1 MGNRRRSRE
10 LALQTLYAIDRKKGQ
25 GEQRLVEEA
34 IRHMK
39 IWAHEGTEENDE
51 SDDNGE
57 VSIDIETFAETL
69 VRGVI
74 QHLQSLDEV
83 LGEYST
89 NWKVPRMALVDRN
102 VLRLAAFELIHLKD
116 IPPRVTLNEA
126 IEVAKRYGSKDSGA
140 FINGILDRI
149 AALKQKSSGKKH

>member
-1 MGNRRRSRE
+1 V
-10 LALQTLYAIDRKKGQ
+10 D
-25 GEQRLVEEA
+25 EA
-34 IRHMK
+34 ISHMQT
-39 IWAHEGTEENDE
+39 WAQEDTDE
-51 SDDNGE
+51 DHPASVE
-57 VSIDIETFAETL
+57 ARTDIEEFAEEL
-69 VRGVI
+69 VRGV
-74 QHLQSLDEV
+74 LDNLASIDAT

-102 VLRLAAFELIHLKD
+102 VLRLAAFELIHIKD

-149 AALKQKSSGKKH
+149 ASLERKH

>member
-10 LALQTLYAIDRKKGQ
+10 LALQTLYAIDRKKSPDNDSRVDEAIGHMSLWVQ
-25 GEQRLVEEA
+25 DEDDPDLVE
-34 IRHMK
+34 
-39 IWAHEGTEENDE
+39 NLDDE
-51 SDDNGE
+51 T
-57 VSIDIETFAETL
+57 DIQSFAAEL

-74 QHLQSLDEV
+74 KHLESIDTT
-83 LGEYST
+83 LGECST

-102 VLRLAAFELIHLKD
+102 VLRLATYELLHIKD

-149 AALKQKSSGKKH
+149 ASMEKQD